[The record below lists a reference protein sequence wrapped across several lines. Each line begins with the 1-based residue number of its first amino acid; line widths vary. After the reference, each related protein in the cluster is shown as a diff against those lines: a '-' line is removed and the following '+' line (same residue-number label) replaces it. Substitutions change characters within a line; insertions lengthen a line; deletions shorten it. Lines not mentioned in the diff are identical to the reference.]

1 MKTTSRLLWLVC
13 GMMMLLAAS
22 CSKDNDTVAREL
34 LATVPS
40 NASVVALIDG
50 EQMAEKGG
58 GDEQMPSLLNYLA
71 STFKNGDSAKVKN
84 MLTTLVKHWDPTAA
98 VVFMDGQNVYLTT
111 PVSDPSAL
119 AEAVAKQSG
128 AQLSADGDMK
138 YNGSIAIIG
147 NQVWVSLGNGSIQ
160 PTAIKNYSKYADN
173 QSFAGVEYCDHMVDS
188 DKDINAL
195 VNVSALMS
203 MATGA
208 NSFGSQLVL
217 STLFDNA
224 SYLGFEADFGKGEA
238 DFEAKVLTSKF
249 KEAKFLLPVSKID
262 TKTVASAAPSAG
274 VLMAVNIDSKLVS
287 KIKDIATGLGGQIPS
302 DWLAMIDPIDG
313 TIAIATE
320 ADSDN
325 LSGVI
330 TTNGGS
336 TVALSQLLSEY
347 KFTVTTQPDRL
358 LFTQGTGV
366 KGSID
371 MAKASGYFNG
381 AWAGVVATPVA
392 GNGAPSLKESYIM
405 LTPNGSSLALKGK
418 AIFADAK
425 KNALQQI
432 R

>member
-13 GMMMLLAAS
+13 GVVMLLAAS

-50 EQMAEKGG
+50 EQMADKGG
-58 GDEQMPSLLNYLA
+58 GDEQMPILLNHLA
-71 STFKNGDSAKVKN
+71 SMFKDGDSAKAKAILSV
-84 MLTTLVKHWDPTAA
+84 LVKHWEPTAA
-98 VVFMDGQNVYLTT
+98 VVFMDGRNIYLTT

-119 AEAVAKQSG
+119 ADEVSKQSG
-128 AQLSADGDMK
+128 APLSTDGDMK
-138 YNGSIAIIG
+138 YNGNIAIIG
-147 NQVWVSLGNGSIQ
+147 NQVWVSLGDGSTQ
-160 PTAIKNYSKYADN
+160 PTAIMNYSKYADN
-173 QSFAGVEYCDHMVDS
+173 QSFAGVEYCDKMVDS

-224 SYLGFEADFGKGEA
+224 SYLGFEANFGNGEA

-262 TKTVASAAPSAG
+262 TKTVASASPSAG
-274 VLMAVNIDSKLVS
+274 VVMAVNIDSRLVS

-302 DWLAMIDPIDG
+302 EWLAMIDPVDG

-325 LSGVI
+325 MSGVI

-336 TVALSQLLSEY
+336 TVALAHLLAEY
-347 KFTVTTQPDRL
+347 KFTVSTQPDRL
-358 LFTQGTGV
+358 LFNQGSGV

-371 MAKASGYFNG
+371 MTKASGYFNG
-381 AWAGVVATPVA
+381 AWAGVVATPA
-392 GNGAPSLKESYIM
+392 PGKGTPSLKECYMM
-405 LTPNGSSLALKGK
+405 LAPHGSSLALKGK
-418 AIFADAK
+418 AIFADPK